1 MEWFEEVKAKQK
13 RKNKVLFSKES
24 SCLQEL
30 SWLLT
35 RQNRRVVVLWG
46 MELASQGVQ
55 VLTNRYPEDLRPEQ
69 MIKLCS
75 MWSEGKI
82 KMPQAKQAILQVHAM
97 AKELNSPEE
106 IALCHAAAQGCS
118 VIHTPGH
125 ALGYSIYELTALVHR
140 YGIEHCIQPMEKRCE
155 EYVQRLLFWEQQ
167 EPTLQREWAS
177 FLR

>member
-46 MELASQGVQ
+46 MELVSQGVQ

-69 MIKLCS
+69 MIKLCTL
-75 MWSEGKI
+75 WSEGKI

-125 ALGYSIYELTALVHR
+125 ALGYPIYELTALVHR
-140 YGIEHCIQPMEKRCE
+140 YGIENCIQPVEKRCE

-167 EPTLQREWAS
+167 EPTLQRVWAS

>member
-75 MWSEGKI
+75 LWSEGKI

-97 AKELNSPEE
+97 AKELSSPEE
-106 IALCHAAAQGCS
+106 ISLCHAAAQGCS

-125 ALGYSIYELTALVHR
+125 ALGYPIYELTALVHR
-140 YGIEHCIQPMEKRCE
+140 YGIEHCIQPVEQRCA

-167 EPTLQREWAS
+167 EPTLQRVWAS